1 MGRRG
6 REKADEAAKPVETR
20 NRVLRRLVL
29 GTSDGGAGSLGALQ
43 IMTGQPG
50 GDQSRLTKGGGGVC
64 PATTN
69 SDRPAEGRTLQAWAE
84 WAKWDNGLI

>member
-6 REKADEAAKPVETR
+6 REKKTKRLSLRKQETESSGGLFR
-20 NRVLRRLVL
+20 EIRWRRWVL
-29 GTSDGGAGSLGALQ
+29 GCAPDYDRPARWRPEQ
-43 IMTGQPG
+43 IN
-50 GDQSRLTKGGGGVC
+50 KGRGGVC
-64 PATTN
+64 PAITN